1 MVVCG
6 PREAFLWEVYDKLE
20 ERRNKTRRKKEMQK
34 DINVRGKREGKEG
47 RKTFSLEME
56 CVWAILFNLN

>member
-47 RKTFSLEME
+47 RRRGRESEQTIYNEH
-56 CVWAILFNLN
+56 